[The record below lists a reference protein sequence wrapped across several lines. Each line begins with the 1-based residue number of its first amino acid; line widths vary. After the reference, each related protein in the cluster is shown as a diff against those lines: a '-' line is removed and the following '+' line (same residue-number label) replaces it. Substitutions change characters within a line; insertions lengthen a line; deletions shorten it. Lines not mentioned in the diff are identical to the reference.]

1 MIVTSK
7 MLLGKIQTRR
17 SAETFDNEALYTQ
30 ILSQAK
36 CRTLIFRAEL
46 LKMYLRHVNSTTE
59 NMKVVS
65 GFGFFFWIYL
75 LSFLSE
81 LKKHQIMNT
90 FFKSLSGTAGC
101 LKKWDYKLK
110 IKPLWCRN
118 VMWSLMGIWQ
128 GIFCWLLASCQGDS
142 QDACSRIKCSVNKLG
157 PVKVICM
164 VLLTGAP
171 GSGLAVQSEISA
183 LMCTLSFLVL
193 HVSPS
198 YARHFSVEVC
208 TRYLLGRAQ
217 INSSCIPCKTEFG
230 LPLCKRETEMLCL
243 RDSSRIVK

>member
-1 MIVTSK
+1 

-30 ILSQAK
+30 ILSLAK
-36 CRTLIFRAEL
+36 YRTLTFWAGI
-46 LKMYLRHVNSTTE
+46 LKMYL
-59 NMKVVS
+59 
-65 GFGFFFWIYL
+65 FFVMWIAQLKIWKWCLLFFYYWIYL
-75 LSFLSE
+75 LSFFSE
-81 LKKHQIMNT
+81 QRKHQIMNT
-90 FFKSLSGTAGC
+90 FFESLSGTAGC
-101 LKKWDYKLK
+101 LKEWDHKLE

-157 PVKVICM
+157 SLKVICM
-164 VLLTGAP
+164 VLLTGAL
-171 GSGLAVQSEISA
+171 GSGFAVQSEISA
-183 LMCTLSFLVL
+183 LMCVLSLLAL

-198 YARHFSVEVC
+198 SARHFSVQVC
-208 TRYLLGRAQ
+208 TGYLLAKAQ
-217 INSSCIPCKTEFG
+217 ISSSCIPCNTEFG

-243 RDSSRIVK
+243 RDSSCITK